1 MSDHLEPGIN
11 STKTSDRHETRY
23 DLEQIVAGK
32 ERRRLRARR
41 TKNRSVWFGL
51 GMFGVIGWSIAVP
64 MVLGIAV
71 GLWVDSQARTVRSWT
86 LMLMVAGL
94 GIGCLNA
101 WTWIRRESVEKND
114 ADKEETMTKGDQ
126 TS

>member
-1 MSDHLEPGIN
+1 MSDDLDSKLEPA
-11 STKTSDRHETRY
+11 TTSDRHETRS
-23 DLEQIVAGK
+23 DMEQIVGSK
-32 ERRRLRARR
+32 ERRRLHARR
-41 TKNRSVWFGL
+41 SENSSVWFGL

-71 GLWVDSQARTVRSWT
+71 GLWIDSQVQTPRSWT

-101 WTWIRRESVEKND
+101 WTWIRRESVENND
-114 ADKEETMTKGDQ
+114 ADEEAIKEQGRPQ
-126 TS
+126 

>member
-1 MSDHLEPGIN
+1 MSDELDPELDPA
-11 STKTSDRHETRY
+11 KASDRHRTRS
-23 DLEQIVAGK
+23 DLEQIVAIK

-41 TKNRSVWFGL
+41 SENRSVWFGL

-71 GLWVDSQARTVRSWT
+71 GLWIDSQVRTERSWT

-114 ADKEETMTKGDQ
+114 DAKIENRKDAP
-126 TS
+126 